1 MRLLLEEEIKLLE
14 NQHCSADNWENIQVS
29 DDFTPQYIMHTHFS
43 GNVKLGVFKS
53 EITLS
58 SGLKLHSGISFAT
71 IHECTIDDDVYIN
84 AISGCISN
92 YHIHKNCYIDNVYQL
107 VVEGESSFGNGTQ
120 VCVLNEAGG
129 REVKIF
135 DSLSSHL
142 AYVLALYRHRQPL
155 IASINR
161 LIDTYVISQTSSKG
175 EIGQG
180 TKIINSGIIKN
191 VKIGECC
198 SILNVPELFDG
209 TILSDAESPTNI
221 ATGVVARHFI
231 VGKGSHLYDYALVEK
246 CFVGESCEIAKQY
259 SAIDSLFFS
268 NSQVFQGEATAV
280 FAGPYTTTHHKS
292 TLLIGCMFSFYN
304 AGSGTNQS
312 NHMYKLGP
320 VHQGVFERGVKTGS
334 DSYVMLETKVG
345 AYSLLLGH
353 HEQHFDTSDFP
364 FSYILENNGRSVLIP
379 AVNFQTVGTQ
389 RDVQKWIKRDK
400 RNKNHQDYIV
410 FDLLNPYIIQ
420 KIQNGIEILNKFKEK
435 NSEFHSH
442 KGIKIKNIFVSK
454 GIEIYR
460 SIIDCYI
467 GQKITEKILQKDF
480 SIEQF
485 KSTIAASDKWVDFS
499 GLIAPA
505 SALENLFSKIENNT
519 IKDIKLIKD
528 DFCAI
533 YNNYETFEWAFVVH
547 LLEQKTGKNIQSI
560 IKDDLINILEIY
572 HQKYTDLIASVF
584 SDAEK
589 EFNQTAM
596 VSFGIDGDDNVKQ
609 ADFIN
614 VRGSIDSNAFILSLK
629 EKEKNELKK
638 MKECIAFLNKI

>member
-14 NQHCSADNWENIQVS
+14 NQHCSADNRENIQVS

-268 NSQVFQGEATAV
+268 NSQVFHGEATAV

-410 FDLLNPYIIQ
+410 FDLLTPYSIQ
-420 KIQNGIEILNKFKEK
+420 KIQNGIEILNKFNDK

-485 KSTIAASDKWVDFS
+485 KSTIAASDTWVDFS

-533 YNNYETFEWAFVVH
+533 YNNYETFEWAFFVH